1 MNVLGGIE
9 TTVPGAKTGI
19 YHGWLVVGTAFLIAF
34 FGWGIGFY
42 GPGIY
47 LVALQQRHGWPTA
60 DIASAI
66 TTYYLLGATLILFAG
81 GVFERFGARCVVSA
95 GATAMAC
102 GAVLLPFVS
111 RPWHVYGR
119 LP

>member
-1 MNVLGGIE
+1 MNVWQTSAWGTRE
-9 TTVPGAKTGI
+9 TPAASVRTGV
-19 YHGWLVVGTAFLIAF
+19 YHGWLVVGAAFLIAF

-47 LVALQQRHGWPTA
+47 LVALQQRHGWLTA

-81 GVFERFGARCVVSA
+81 GIFERFGARCVVSA

-102 GAVLLPFVS
+102 GA
-111 RPWHVYGR
+111 
-119 LP
+119 